1 MPKKPRPRIYFISD
15 THFGHDKIREY
26 CNRPFSSVGEMDS
39 VMMERWNWAVGPK
52 DIVYFLG
59 DFCLGN
65 QETAFSYFKRLNGQ
79 IYVVPGGHDKRW
91 IRPNLCYT
99 GPNCVVRVLP
109 PLYTVTLD
117 EQVIVLCHYAMR
129 VWPKSHYG
137 SWQLFGHSHGGL
149 PGMGKQM
156 DIGVDCWDFYPVS
169 LEKVKR
175 AMDGKPDN
183 FNLVKG
189 KDK

>member
-79 IYVVPGGHDKRW
+79 IYVVLVDMTRDG
-91 IRPNLCYT
+91 L
-99 GPNCVVRVLP
+99 GP
-109 PLYTVTLD
+109 T
-117 EQVIVLCHYAMR
+117 
-129 VWPKSHYG
+129 
-137 SWQLFGHSHGGL
+137 
-149 PGMGKQM
+149 
-156 DIGVDCWDFYPVS
+156 YPILARTVS
-169 LEKVKR
+169 LEYS
-175 AMDGKPDN
+175 PHCI
-183 FNLVKG
+183 L
-189 KDK
+189 